1 VKVIHVVLVSRFLSM
16 RMKVQMIMQQE
27 IMNIAQHVDMRILR
41 CVVIARRMDGNYC
54 YDTDSN
60 VAYAV
65 INAQ

>member
-1 VKVIHVVLVSRFLSM
+1 M